1 MGHSGANPV
10 MHRHPRMTRIRFFVV
25 AAALCVGFAA
35 CSSDGGSDAAPPSG
49 DDSPRTVDS
58 GGESGGTDEGTSGA
72 TGSGTGTLTMADG
85 TVYRFETSTC
95 DTSEN
100 DDAFLVEDGY
110 DIFGK
115 TADGAFHASF
125 NRAGFDEETISE
137 ISTLEGQ
144 FDENGKNAE
153 LIYRDVT
160 GTMAL
165 VVDGGH
171 VSGTLTMK
179 PIGSNDPHGAES
191 EATVDITC

>member
-1 MGHSGANPV
+1 MGQSEANPV
-10 MHRHPRMTRIRFFVV
+10 MSRHPRIARIRFVIV
-25 AAALCVGFAA
+25 AAVLSVGFAA
-35 CSSDGGSDAAPPSG
+35 CSSDAGSDASPPPG
-49 DDSPRTVDS
+49 DDSPSTVDA
-58 GGESGGTDEGTSGA
+58 GGESGGPDEGASSASGD
-72 TGSGTGTLTMADG
+72 GTGTLTMADG
-85 TVYRFETSTC
+85 TVYTFEMSTC

-100 DDAFLVEDGY
+100 DDAFLVENGY

-137 ISTLEGQ
+137 IATLEGQ

-153 LIYRDVT
+153 LIYTDVT
-160 GTMAL
+160 DTMAL
-165 VVDGGH
+165 TVDGGH

-179 PIGSNDPHGAES
+179 PIGPNEPHGAES